1 MGESSRMKAERLG
14 EVYSILEA
22 RYPDARLRLD
32 LTTPL
37 DLLVASILAARC
49 RDEVVN
55 RTTASLFANY
65 RTAKDYAD
73 ADLATLEAELG
84 SLPMFRRKARSI
96 KAACESLVAE
106 HDGKVPADVGA
117 LTALKGVGRK
127 TANLVLSNAFGQPAI
142 VVDTHVLRICER
154 LDLSSG
160 TDRDRTERELM
171 RMLPENRWSHLAH
184 IFSDFG
190 RETCK
195 AQNPRCALCPVAKLC
210 PYIKKRRGVAIET

>member
-1 MGESSRMKAERLG
+1 MGESSKMKAERLG
-14 EVYSILEA
+14 EVYSILDA
-22 RYPDARLRLD
+22 RYPDASLRLD
-32 LTTPL
+32 FTTPL

-73 ADLATLEAELG
+73 AEVESLEAELG
-84 SLPMFRRKARSI
+84 SLPMFRRKARSV

-106 HDGKVPADVGA
+106 HDGKVPADINA

-142 VVDTHVLRICER
+142 AVDTHVLRISDR
-154 LDLSSG
+154 LGLSSG
-160 TDRDRTERELM
+160 TDRDQTEQELM
-171 RMLPENRWSHLAH
+171 RMLPKSKWSHLAH

-190 RETCK
+190 REVCR
-195 AQNPRCALCPVAKLC
+195 ARNPKCTLCPVAKLC
-210 PYIKKRRGVAIET
+210 PYFKK